1 MRPIL
6 TLQQDV
12 CKVSLYILGHIYTF
26 LKSLFYSESNGG
38 IFNFVG
44 QWNHKLWPYNQMCV
58 ILITVGMHTKP
69 RVASP
74 AFTACKWE
82 SHYNTDLILLQKKA
96 FSAQNVM
103 AQ

>member
-1 MRPIL
+1 MR
-6 TLQQDV
+6 
-12 CKVSLYILGHIYTF
+12 
-26 LKSLFYSESNGG
+26 
-38 IFNFVG
+38 
-44 QWNHKLWPYNQMCV
+44 V

-82 SHYNTDLILLQKKA
+82 LRYNTDLILLQKKA

-103 AQ
+103 VQ